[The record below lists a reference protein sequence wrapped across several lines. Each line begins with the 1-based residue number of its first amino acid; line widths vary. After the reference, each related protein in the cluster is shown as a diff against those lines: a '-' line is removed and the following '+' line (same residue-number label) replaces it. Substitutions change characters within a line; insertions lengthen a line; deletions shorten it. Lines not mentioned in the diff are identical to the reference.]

1 MSLTDTSIMHTTS
14 SSSSSSSSLALGKT
28 DRHVAVTRS
37 TGVEFIPPVT
47 HDMVRSLFDPTIK
60 KSFFEIIVL
69 TILISNFILAY
80 FLYIKL
86 GVNFTKKFY
95 ILQYI
100 FWRLSYNVGIG
111 FILHYQ
117 SHYES
122 LTNYAKRNK
131 LFDKKNQFN
140 SNLAR
145 LLQFQLKSKLNKNEQ
160 NNIYLYPDELNVWLI
175 FRHFVDLILMQDFNT
190 YMVYVFLS
198 LPIDNLSKLMQ
209 WKSIFGLL
217 LILFNIWVKLDAHRV
232 VKDFAWYWG
241 DFFFLQKGSELIF
254 DGVFNI
260 SPHPMYSIGYAGYYG
275 LSLISGDY
283 HVLLISIF
291 GHLSQFLFLK
301 YVENPHIERTYG
313 NEDSSDSSILSSN
326 GNSSV
331 DDLITRENYDYSR
344 PLISIGF
351 WLENFDKL
359 RIGDISTVT
368 SVLLLFFWYFKYQPS
383 VITLFFLTFMVKL
396 ISWSLISFIL
406 WKQHVSKWF
415 TKLYLSNGYT
425 QVYSYQQWQFLYNYG
440 QTISYSLLILQ
451 TVNQMKQ
458 CYYHPTME
466 NPIKNYMNDIIFG
479 LLLCALQIW
488 CDGEIRSAISDFGWF
503 YGDFFLSNYITH
515 KKLTSQ
521 GIYKYLNDPE
531 TVLGVSGVWGTVLMT
546 QFSYYNL
553 LLASLWTLTN
563 LILVKFIERPHL
575 IKLYGNDNANRQSG
589 VQRTLLQMKPIRRV
603 SEIVDNVERLIIKTL
618 LKTSGTNTPVDS
630 DEEQEN
636 NKSNSLNEI
645 TLSKRKDWNSVLEH
659 ALYNVSRNLRN
670 NCELKLVSVK
680 NNTVVLPNEIMVH
693 WKIPK
698 ELYDINDWIGL
709 YRVIDTQNNF
719 KYKSVSSA
727 GHCQSISKYSININM
742 SNGSNNNSQ
751 YIEGDIVFDRNLL
764 YFENGVFE
772 FRYYQRDSQK
782 VMAISQPFEM
792 KWPHL
797 QVDSLESLIK
807 SLSELCERIECIE
820 RRSNSN
826 SNDNDSNNNDIHI
839 SFNSNFTIESLRSLI
854 RDNMGITLSKEYI
867 KNVQG
872 NVNTICGK
880 AWEVKK
886 ILDELD

>member
-1 MSLTDTSIMHTTS
+1 MSLIDTTTVHAPS
-14 SSSSSSSSLALGKT
+14 SSSASLKLEKT
-28 DRHVAVTRS
+28 DHHMAITRS
-37 TGVEFIPPVT
+37 TGVEFTPPVT

-69 TILISNFILAY
+69 AILLSNFILAY
-80 FLYIKL
+80 VLCIKL
-86 GVNFTKKFY
+86 GANFTKDFY

-131 LFDKKNQFN
+131 LFDKKNQSN
-140 SNLAR
+140 SKLAR
-145 LLQFQLKSKLNKNEQ
+145 LLQFELKSKLNKEEQ
-160 NNIYLYPDELNVWLI
+160 NNIYSYPDELNVWLI
-175 FRHFVDLILMQDFNT
+175 FRQFVDLILMQDFNT

-198 LPIDNLSKLMQ
+198 LPINNLSKLIQ

-283 HVLLISIF
+283 QVLLISIF

-313 NEDSSDSSILSSN
+313 NEGSSDSSILSSS
-326 GNSSV
+326 GNCGV

-359 RIGDISTVT
+359 RIGDITTVI
-368 SVLLLFFWYFKYQPS
+368 SILSLIAWYFEYQPS
-383 VITLFFLTFMVKL
+383 AFTLFLSTFMVKL
-396 ISWSLISFIL
+396 VSWSLISAIL

-425 QVYSYQQWQFLYNYG
+425 QVYSYQQWQFLYNYS

-451 TVNQMKQ
+451 TVNQMRQ
-458 CYYHPTME
+458 CYYNRNME
-466 NPIKNYMNDIIFG
+466 NPIKSYMNDIIFG

-488 CDGEIRSAISDFGWF
+488 CNEEIRSAISDFGWF

-546 QFSYYNL
+546 QFCYHNV
-553 LLASLWTLTN
+553 LLATLWTLTN
-563 LILVKFIERPHL
+563 FVLIKFIERPHL

-603 SEIVDNVERLIIKTL
+603 SEIVDNMERLIITNL
-618 LKTSGTNTPVDS
+618 LKTSGRNTPLDS
-630 DEEQEN
+630 DEEQDN
-636 NKSNSLNEI
+636 NKSSSLDEI
-645 TLSKRKDWNSVLEH
+645 ALSKRKDWNSVLEH
-659 ALYNVSRNLRN
+659 ALYNVSKNLKT
-670 NCELKLVSVK
+670 NCELKLLSVK
-680 NNTVVLPNEIMVH
+680 NNTVILPNEIIVH

-698 ELYDINDWIGL
+698 ELYGINDWIGL
-709 YRVIDTQNNF
+709 HRVIDTQNNH
-719 KYKSVSSA
+719 KYKSVSPV
-727 GHCQSISKYSININM
+727 GHCQSIFKDSININV
-742 SNGSNNNSQ
+742 SNGNGNQ
-751 YIEGDIVFDRNLL
+751 YVEGDIIFNHNQL
-764 YFENGVFE
+764 YFENGIFE
-772 FRYYQRDSQK
+772 FKYHQRTSQK
-782 VMAISQPFEM
+782 VMAISQPFRIR
-792 KWPHL
+792 WPQL
-797 QVDSLESLIK
+797 RIDSLESLIK
-807 SLSELCERIECIE
+807 SLSELCERIECVE
-820 RRSNSN
+820 RRRNNSN
-826 SNDNDSNNNDIHI
+826 SDNNDIHI
-839 SFNSNFTIESLRSLI
+839 SFNSNFTIESLRSLL
-854 RDNMGITLSKEYI
+854 RDSMGITLSKEYI

-872 NVNTICGK
+872 NVNTLCSK
-880 AWEVKK
+880 VWEVKK

>member
-1 MSLTDTSIMHTTS
+1 MSLIDTATMHTAS
-14 SSSSSSSSLALGKT
+14 SSSSSSTLGKA
-28 DRHVAVTRS
+28 DRNVAVTRS
-37 TGVEFIPPVT
+37 TGVEFTPPVT

-69 TILISNFILAY
+69 AVLLSNFVLAY

-86 GVNFTKKFY
+86 GIDFTKKIY

-111 FILHYQ
+111 FILHNQ

-131 LFDKKNQFN
+131 LFDKKNQSN
-140 SNLAR
+140 SKLAR
-145 LLQFQLKSKLNKNEQ
+145 LLQFELKSKLTKEAQ
-160 NNIYLYPDELNVWLI
+160 NDIYSYPDELNVWLI
-175 FRHFVDLILMQDFNT
+175 FRQFVDLILMQDFNT
-190 YMVYVFLS
+190 YIVFVFLS
-198 LPIDNLSKLMQ
+198 LPINNLSKLIQ
-209 WKSIFGLL
+209 WKSIFGLM

-301 YVENPHIERTYG
+301 YVESPHIERTYG
-313 NEDSSDSSILSSN
+313 NEDSTDSSILSSN
-326 GNSSV
+326 GNCGV

-344 PLISIGF
+344 PLISIGV

-359 RIGDISTVT
+359 RIGDIITVI
-368 SVLLLFFWYFKYQPS
+368 SILSLIVWYFTYQPS
-383 VITLFFLTFMVKL
+383 VITLFLLTFMVKL
-396 ISWSLISFIL
+396 ISWSFISFIL

-425 QVYSYQQWQFLYNYG
+425 QVYSYQQWQFLYNYS

-451 TVNQMKQ
+451 TVNQMKH
-458 CYYHPTME
+458 CYYNHNME
-466 NPIKNYMNDIIFG
+466 NPIKNNMDDIIFG

-488 CDGEIRSAISDFGWF
+488 CNEEIRSAISDFGWF

-531 TVLGVSGVWGTVLMT
+531 TVLGVSGIWGTVLMT
-546 QFSYYNL
+546 QFSYYNI
-553 LLASLWTLTN
+553 LLAGLWTLTN
-563 LILVKFIERPHL
+563 FILIKFIERPHL
-575 IKLYGNDNANRQSG
+575 IKLYGDDNANRQSG
-589 VQRTLLQMKPIRRV
+589 VQKTLLQMKPIRRV
-603 SEIVDNVERLIIKTL
+603 SEIVDNVERLIIKNL
-618 LKTSGTNTPVDS
+618 SKTSGTSTPLDS
-630 DEEQEN
+630 DEEQD
-636 NKSNSLNEI
+636 SNRSNPLNEM
-645 TLSKRKDWNSVLEH
+645 TLSKRKDWNDVLEH
-659 ALYNVSRNLRN
+659 ALYNVSKNLRN
-670 NCELKLVSVK
+670 NCELKLMSVK
-680 NNTVVLPNEIMVH
+680 NNTVILPNEIMIH
-693 WKIPK
+693 WRIPK
-698 ELYDINDWIGL
+698 ELYNINDWIGL
-709 YRVIDTQNNF
+709 YRVIDTQNDYRCTN
-719 KYKSVSSA
+719 VSSA
-727 GHCQSISKYSININM
+727 GHCLSIAKHSININTI
-742 SNGSNNNSQ
+742 NSNNTGQ
-751 YIEGDIVFDRNLL
+751 YIEGDIIFDHNLL
-764 YFENGVFE
+764 YFENGIFE
-772 FRYYQRDSQK
+772 FRYHQRDSQK
-782 VMAISQPFEM
+782 VMAISQPFEI
-792 KWPHL
+792 KWPQL
-797 QVDSLESLIK
+797 PTDSLESLIE
-807 SLSELCERIECIE
+807 SLIELCERIECIE
-820 RRSNSN
+820 KRYHSS
-826 SNDNDSNNNDIHI
+826 DNNNNDIHI

-854 RDNMGITLSKEYI
+854 RHNLGITLSKEYI

-872 NVNTICGK
+872 NINTICGK